1 MNLEVGDLITISASN
16 YLVMDMVPYGG
27 INYAFVNKMTK
38 KEEPTDEYYVFKIV
52 DDGVTKAVD
61 EEMLNILVPLF
72 SKNVNKMAQKML
84 DEVDVK

>member
-1 MNLEVGDLITISASN
+1 MKLEVGDLITVSSSN
-16 YLVMDMVPYGG
+16 YLVMDLVPYGG
-27 INYAFVNKMTK
+27 ISYAFVNKMTK
-38 KEEPTDEYYVFKIV
+38 KEEPTDEYYVFKMV
-52 DDGVTKAVD
+52 DDGVVKVVD